1 MVQFTAKELAALV
14 GGRLVGTG
22 EVGVQNARTLE
33 SAGSGDLAFLRTAE
47 GRAKAAACKAAVIIT
62 PVELEAFAGTQIVCE
77 DAELA
82 MAKVLEELAARLSAA
97 PATKRAAGHRRK
109 TVSVTATLGK
119 GVVVGDGAF
128 IGEGTV
134 VGDGAVIYPNV
145 FIGRDCRIGARTVI
159 FANCSIHDRVRIGD
173 DCVLQYNAVI
183 GAEGFGFLQRE
194 GKQIKLAQVGT
205 VIIGNRVEIGAL
217 TTVDRAML
225 DATVIEDGTKIDNH
239 CHVAH
244 NCHIGPDCI
253 MAGAA
258 KMAGSVTVGRGV
270 ILAEDSGISDHVTI
284 GDGAIIGA
292 RCGVHSDIG
301 PGEVVLG
308 EPARPISVQR
318 RIYALTGRLPQMADR
333 LRALER
339 KLEEKA
345 GRPQGTSD

>member
-1 MVQFTAKELAALV
+1 MAELKAKELAAMV
-14 GGRLVGTG
+14 GGRLVGPG
-22 EVGVQNARTLE
+22 DVVVENARTLE
-33 SAGSGDLAFLRTAE
+33 GAGSRDLAFLRSPD
-47 GRAKAAACKAAVIIT
+47 GQAKAAACRAALIIT
-62 PVELEAFAGTQIVCE
+62 PVELAGFAGAQIVCE

-82 MAKVLEELAARLSAA
+82 MATVLEALAAQQSAPPDGVSPRAFVSPSAA
-97 PATKRAAGHRRK
+97 
-109 TVSVTATLGK
+109 LGK
-119 GVVVGDGAF
+119 GVRVGDGAF
-128 IGEGTV
+128 IGGGTV
-134 VGDGAVIYPNV
+134 VGEGAVIYPNV
-145 FIGRDCRIGARTVI
+145 YIGSDCRIGARTI
-159 FANCSIHDRVRIGD
+159 IYANGSIHDRVRIGD

-194 GKQIKLAQVGT
+194 GRQIKLAQVGT

-239 CHVAH
+239 CHIAH

-270 ILAEDSGISDHVTI
+270 ILAEDSGISDHVSI

-292 RCGVHSDIG
+292 RSGVHSNIG

-308 EPARPISVQR
+308 EPARPIGLQR
-318 RIYALTGRLPQMADR
+318 RLFALIARLPQMADR
-333 LRALER
+333 LRTLEK
-339 KLEEKA
+339 KLEELA
-345 GRPQGTSD
+345 GRQQGATD

>member
-1 MVQFTAKELAALV
+1 MI
-14 GGRLVGTG
+14 GGRLVGP
-22 EVGVQNARTLE
+22 EDVSVQNAHTLE
-33 SAGSGDLAFLRTAE
+33 GAGEGDLAFLRGAE
-47 GRAKAAACKAAVIIT
+47 GREKAAGCRAAVIIT
-62 PVELEAFAGTQIVCE
+62 PVELEGFSGTQVVCE

-82 MAKVLEELAARLSAA
+82 MATVLEELADVSARASVSA
-97 PATKRAAGHRRK
+97 G
-109 TVSVTATLGK
+109 ATLGK
-119 GVVVGDGAF
+119 DVVVGAGAS

-134 VGDGAVIYPNV
+134 IGDGAVIYPNV

-159 FANCSIHDRVRIGD
+159 FANCSIHDRVRIGE

-183 GAEGFGFLQRE
+183 GAEGFGFLQRG

-270 ILAEDSGISDHVTI
+270 ILAEDSGISDHVNI
-284 GDGAIIGA
+284 GDGAIVGA
-292 RCGVHSDIG
+292 RSGVHADIK
-301 PGEVVLG
+301 PGDIVLG
-308 EPARPISVQR
+308 EPSRPISVQR
-318 RIYALTGRLPQMADR
+318 RIFALMGRLPQMSDR
-333 LRALER
+333 LRALEK
-339 KLEEKA
+339 KLKEQAE
-345 GRPQGTSD
+345 PHQGSSD